1 MVEQKMKHGSDIW
14 MVLFCP
20 FAVGTNTTY
29 ISIPKLDSSSAYGL
43 YLKLD
48 TNKYEL
54 SGNYYV
60 KSYG

>member
-1 MVEQKMKHGSDIW
+1 MVEQKMKHGPDIDW
-14 MVLFCP
+14 YCSVP
-20 FAVGTNTTY
+20 SAVGINTTY
-29 ISIPKLDSSSAYGL
+29 ISIPKLDSLSAYGL